1 MMPSW
6 PWVVNGSSAT
16 SVITPSSGTACLS
29 ARTARWARPSGF
41 HASLPSSDFASGGV
55 TGNSAIA
62 GTPSFA
68 TTSASRTSSSTVMR
82 STPGIEGTATRCFV
96 PSITKTG

>member
-6 PWVVNGSSAT
+6 PCVVNGSSAT
-16 SVITPSSGTACLS
+16 SVITPSPGTAFLS
-29 ARTARWARPSGF
+29 ARTARWARPFGF
-41 HASLPSSDFASGGV
+41 QASLPSSDFASGGV

-62 GTPSFA
+62 GTPSLATIFA
-68 TTSASRTSSSTVMR
+68 SLTSSSMVMR
-82 STPGIEGTATRCFV
+82 STPGIDGTFTRCFL

>member
-6 PWVVNGSSAT
+6 PCVVNGSSAT
-16 SVITPSSGTACLS
+16 SVMTPSSGSAFFS
-29 ARTARWARPSGF
+29 ARTARCARPSGF
-41 HASLPSSDFASGGV
+41 QASRPSRLLASGAV

-68 TTSASRTSSSTVMR
+68 TASASRTSSSTVIR
-82 STPGIEGTATRCFV
+82 STPGIEGTATRCFE
-96 PSITKTG
+96 PSMTNTG